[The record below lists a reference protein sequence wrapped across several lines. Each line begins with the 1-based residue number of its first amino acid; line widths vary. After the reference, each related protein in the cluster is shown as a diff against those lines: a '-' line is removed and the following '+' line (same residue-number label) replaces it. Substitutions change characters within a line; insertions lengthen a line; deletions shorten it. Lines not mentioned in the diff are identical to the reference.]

1 MEKAMKKFITC
12 IFISLTLCI
21 LVACGAKNDNGTYT
35 YSREKDGTT
44 YTVIIKIEN
53 NTGTLTFEEKG
64 EDGQNQS
71 KEQGLTVDQ
80 ERKTLTAE
88 NDNSTV
94 DYEIVD
100 GVLTLDT
107 TDSTLRNAEFTKD

>member
-1 MEKAMKKFITC
+1 MKKFITC

-53 NTGTLTFEEKG
+53 NTGTLTFEEKW
-64 EDGQNQS
+64 EDGQTQS

-107 TDSTLRNAEFTKD
+107 TDSTLRNAEFTKN

>member
-1 MEKAMKKFITC
+1 MKKLLAFI
-12 IFISLTLCI
+12 LTSITVLF
-21 LVACGAKNDNGTYT
+21 LTACGAKNDNGTYT

-53 NTGTLTFEEKG
+53 NTGILTFEEKG
-64 EDGQNQS
+64 EDGQTQS

-107 TDSTLRNAEFTKD
+107 TDSTLRNAEFTKN

>member
-1 MEKAMKKFITC
+1 MKKL
-12 IFISLTLCI
+12 LTLI
-21 LVACGAKNDNGTYT
+21 LTSVTVFFLVACGAKNDNGTYT

-64 EDGQNQS
+64 EDGQTQS
-71 KEQGLTVDQ
+71 EEQGLTVDQ

>member
-1 MEKAMKKFITC
+1 MKKFITC

-35 YSREKDGTT
+35 YSREEDGTT

-64 EDGQNQS
+64 EDGQTQS

-107 TDSTLRNAEFTKD
+107 TDSTLRNAEFTKN

>member
-1 MEKAMKKFITC
+1 MKKFITC

-64 EDGQNQS
+64 EDGQTQS

>member
-1 MEKAMKKFITC
+1 MKKL
-12 IFISLTLCI
+12 LTLI
-21 LVACGAKNDNGTYT
+21 LTSVTVFFLVACGAKNDNGTYT

-53 NTGTLTFEEKG
+53 NTGTLTFEEKR
-64 EDGQNQS
+64 EDGQTQS
-71 KEQGLTVDQ
+71 EEQGLTVDQ

-107 TDSTLRNAEFTKD
+107 TDSTLRNAEFTKN

>member
-1 MEKAMKKFITC
+1 MKKFITC

-64 EDGQNQS
+64 EDGQTQS

-100 GVLTLDT
+100 GVLTLD
-107 TDSTLRNAEFTKD
+107 

>member
-1 MEKAMKKFITC
+1 MKKFITC

-64 EDGQNQS
+64 EDGQTQS

-107 TDSTLRNAEFTKD
+107 TDSTLRNAEFTKN

>member
-1 MEKAMKKFITC
+1 MKKL
-12 IFISLTLCI
+12 LTLI
-21 LVACGAKNDNGTYT
+21 LTSVTVLFLVACGAKNDNGTYT

-64 EDGQNQS
+64 EDGQTQS
-71 KEQGLTVDQ
+71 EEQGLTVDQ

-94 DYEIVD
+94 DYKIVD

-107 TDSTLRNAEFTKD
+107 LDSTLANAEFTKE

>member
-1 MEKAMKKFITC
+1 MKKLLAFILT
-12 IFISLTLCI
+12 SLTVLFFT
-21 LVACGAKNDNGTYT
+21 ACSAKNDNGTYT
-35 YSREKDGTT
+35 YSREEDGTT

-53 NTGTLTFEEKG
+53 NTGALTFEEKG
-64 EDGQNQS
+64 EDGQTQS
-71 KEQGLTVDQ
+71 EEQGLTVDQ

-107 TDSTLRNAEFTKD
+107 TDSTLRNAEFTKN

>member
-1 MEKAMKKFITC
+1 MKKLITS
-12 IFISLTLCI
+12 IFISFSMCI
-21 LVACGAKNDNGTYT
+21 LVACGAQNDNGTYT
-35 YSREKDGTT
+35 YSREEDGIT

-53 NTGTLTFEEKG
+53 DNGTLTFVEIG
-64 EDGQNQS
+64 ADGQTQS
-71 KEQGLTVDQ
+71 EEQGLTVDQ

-94 DYEIVD
+94 DYEIVG

-107 TDSTLRNAEFTKD
+107 LDSTLANAEFTKE

>member
-1 MEKAMKKFITC
+1 MKKFITC

-21 LVACGAKNDNGTYT
+21 LVGCGAKNDNGTYT

-64 EDGQNQS
+64 EDGQTQS

>member
-64 EDGQNQS
+64 EDGQTQS

>member
-1 MEKAMKKFITC
+1 MKKL
-12 IFISLTLCI
+12 LTLI
-21 LVACGAKNDNGTYT
+21 LTSVIVFFLVACGAKNDNGTYT

-64 EDGQNQS
+64 EDGQTQS
-71 KEQGLTVDQ
+71 EEQGLTVDQ

-107 TDSTLRNAEFTKD
+107 LDSTLANAEFTKE

>member
-1 MEKAMKKFITC
+1 MKKFITC

>member
-1 MEKAMKKFITC
+1 MKKLLAFI
-12 IFISLTLCI
+12 LTSVTVLFLI
-21 LVACGAKNDNGTYT
+21 ACGAKNDNGTYT
-35 YSREKDGTT
+35 YSREKDSTT

-53 NTGTLTFEEKG
+53 NTGTLTFEEKW
-64 EDGQNQS
+64 EDGQTQS

-107 TDSTLRNAEFTKD
+107 TDSTLRNAEFTKN

>member
-1 MEKAMKKFITC
+1 MKKL
-12 IFISLTLCI
+12 LTLI
-21 LVACGAKNDNGTYT
+21 LTSVTVFFLVACGAKNDNGTYT
-35 YSREKDGTT
+35 YSSEKDGTT

-64 EDGQNQS
+64 EDGQTQS
-71 KEQGLTVDQ
+71 EEQGLTVDQ

>member
-1 MEKAMKKFITC
+1 MEKAMKKFIIC

-64 EDGQNQS
+64 EDGQSQS

>member
-1 MEKAMKKFITC
+1 MKKL
-12 IFISLTLCI
+12 LTLI
-21 LVACGAKNDNGTYT
+21 LTSATVFFLVACGAKNDNGTYT

-64 EDGQNQS
+64 EDGQTQS

-107 TDSTLRNAEFTKD
+107 TDSTLRNAEFTKN

>member
-1 MEKAMKKFITC
+1 MKKFITC

-64 EDGQNQS
+64 EDGQTQS
-71 KEQGLTVDQ
+71 EEQGLTVDQ

-107 TDSTLRNAEFTKD
+107 TDSTLRNAEFTKN

>member
-1 MEKAMKKFITC
+1 MKKFITC

-64 EDGQNQS
+64 EEGQTQS

-107 TDSTLRNAEFTKD
+107 TDSTLRNAEFTKN

>member
-1 MEKAMKKFITC
+1 MKKL
-12 IFISLTLCI
+12 LTLI
-21 LVACGAKNDNGTYT
+21 LTSVIVFFLVACGAKNDNGTYT

-44 YTVIIKIEN
+44 YTVIN
-53 NTGTLTFEEKG
+53 NTGTLTFEEKR
-64 EDGQNQS
+64 EDGQTQS
-71 KEQGLTVDQ
+71 EEQGLTVDQ

-107 TDSTLRNAEFTKD
+107 LDSTLANAEFTKE